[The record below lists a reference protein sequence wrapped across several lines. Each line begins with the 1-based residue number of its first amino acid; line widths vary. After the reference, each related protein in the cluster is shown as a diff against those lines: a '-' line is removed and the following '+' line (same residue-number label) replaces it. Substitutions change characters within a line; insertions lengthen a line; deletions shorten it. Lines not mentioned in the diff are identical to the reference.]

1 MEIKQ
6 LEPNEKVITFFGEI
20 KSSSVESAIKEIV
33 KINLT
38 DQVYIQQCS
47 QWAIDNKM
55 SPMPV
60 TITPIQ
66 LYLSTYGGG
75 CYDGLSLYDVIETS
89 RTPIEVV
96 CTGKIMSMGIIVAL
110 GAKVRKGYRNTTFMI
125 HQVSGFSFGTL
136 KDMEETVAEVSRVN
150 SMLFKVIKNKTKIT
164 DDQLNEVIKNKK
176 DWFIS
181 ADEALQLGILTEI
194 IA

>member
-1 MEIKQ
+1 
-6 LEPNEKVITFFGEI
+6 
-20 KSSSVESAIKEIV
+20 
-33 KINLT
+33 
-38 DQVYIQQCS
+38 
-47 QWAIDNKM
+47 
-55 SPMPV
+55 
-60 TITPIQ
+60 
-66 LYLSTYGGG
+66 
-75 CYDGLSLYDVIETS
+75 
-89 RTPIEVV
+89 
-96 CTGKIMSMGIIVAL
+96 
-110 GAKVRKGYRNTTFMI
+110 MI

-150 SMLFKVIKNKTKIT
+150 SMLFKVIKDKTKIN